1 MQQVMEMH
9 NKRMVK
15 TMPNGERRLPV
26 LGAACLLGA
35 LAGSL
40 CCSRLETLQQL
51 VRSQLEGQCSVW
63 QWFLRDSILLAGIFF
78 SGFFRA
84 GCAITLLIA
93 AVKGFW
99 LSSFATLGVLELGNS
114 GYALSLT
121 MWFLPGFLSMVAHL
135 LLGRQA
141 MGWAAARSRLSAG
154 HGKPFLPDGTYYV
167 TAAVCAGIALLA
179 AILAVN
185 VTPGL
190 WAAVQTVLPIS

>member
-15 TMPNGERRLPV
+15 TIPNGERRLPV

-40 CCSRLETLQQL
+40 CCSRLEILQQL

-63 QWFLRDSILLAGIFF
+63 QYFLRDIILLAGMFF
-78 SGFFRA
+78 SGFLRA
-84 GCAITLLIA
+84 GCAIALLIA

-99 LSSFATLGVLELGNS
+99 LSSFATFGVLELGNS

-121 MWFLPGFLSMVAHL
+121 MWFLPGFLSMAAQL

-141 MGWAAARSRLSAG
+141 MGWAVARSRLSSG
-154 HGKPFLPDGTYYV
+154 HGKPLLPDGTYYV
-167 TAAVCAGIALLA
+167 TAAVCVGITLLA

-190 WAAVQTVLPIS
+190 WATVQTILPIT

>member
-15 TMPNGERRLPV
+15 TIPNGERRLPV

-40 CCSRLETLQQL
+40 CCSRLEILQQL

-63 QWFLRDSILLAGIFF
+63 QYFLRDIILLAGMFF
-78 SGFFRA
+78 SGFLRA
-84 GCAITLLIA
+84 GCAIALLIA

-99 LSSFATLGVLELGNS
+99 LSSFATFGVLELGNS

-121 MWFLPGFLSMVAHL
+121 MWFLPGFLSMAAQL

-141 MGWAAARSRLSAG
+141 MGWAVARSRLSSG
-154 HGKPFLPDGTYYV
+154 HGKPLLPDGTYYV
-167 TAAVCAGIALLA
+167 TAAVCVGITLLA

-190 WAAVQTVLPIS
+190 WATVQTVLPIT

>member
-1 MQQVMEMH
+1 MH

-15 TMPNGERRLPV
+15 TIPNGERRLPV

-40 CCSRLETLQQL
+40 CCSRLEILQQL

-63 QWFLRDSILLAGIFF
+63 QYFLRDIILLAGMFF
-78 SGFFRA
+78 SGFLRA
-84 GCAITLLIA
+84 GCAIALLIA

-99 LSSFATLGVLELGNS
+99 LSSFATFGVLELGNS

-121 MWFLPGFLSMVAHL
+121 MWFLPGFLSMAAQL

-141 MGWAAARSRLSAG
+141 MGWAVARSRLSSG
-154 HGKPFLPDGTYYV
+154 HGKPLLPDGTYYV
-167 TAAVCAGIALLA
+167 TAAVCVGITLLA

-190 WAAVQTVLPIS
+190 WATIQTVLPIT

>member
-15 TMPNGERRLPV
+15 TIPNGDRRLPV

-40 CCSRLETLQQL
+40 CCSRLEILQQL

-63 QWFLRDSILLAGIFF
+63 QYFLRDIILLAGMFF
-78 SGFFRA
+78 SGFLRA
-84 GCAITLLIA
+84 GCAIALLIA

-99 LSSFATLGVLELGNS
+99 LSSFATFGVLELGNS

-121 MWFLPGFLSMVAHL
+121 MWFLPGFLSMAAQL

-141 MGWAAARSRLSAG
+141 MGWAVVRSRLSSG
-154 HGKPFLPDGTYYV
+154 HGKPLLPDGTYYV
-167 TAAVCAGIALLA
+167 TAAVCVGITLLA

-190 WAAVQTVLPIS
+190 WATVQTLLPIT

>member
-1 MQQVMEMH
+1 MH

-15 TMPNGERRLPV
+15 TIPNGERRLPV

-40 CCSRLETLQQL
+40 CCSRLEILQQL

-63 QWFLRDSILLAGIFF
+63 QYFLRDIILLAGMFF
-78 SGFFRA
+78 SGFLRA
-84 GCAITLLIA
+84 GCAIALLIA

-99 LSSFATLGVLELGNS
+99 LSSFATFGVLELGNS

-121 MWFLPGFLSMVAHL
+121 MWFLPGFLSMAAQL

-141 MGWAAARSRLSAG
+141 MGWAVARSRLSSG
-154 HGKPFLPDGTYYV
+154 HGKPLLPDGTYYV
-167 TAAVCAGIALLA
+167 TAAVCVGITLLA

-190 WAAVQTVLPIS
+190 WATVQTVLPIT

>member
-15 TMPNGERRLPV
+15 TIPNGERRLPV

-40 CCSRLETLQQL
+40 CCSRLEILQQL

-63 QWFLRDSILLAGIFF
+63 QYFLRDIILLAGMFF
-78 SGFFRA
+78 SGFLRA
-84 GCAITLLIA
+84 GCAIALLIA

-99 LSSFATLGVLELGNS
+99 LSSFATFGVLELGNS

-121 MWFLPGFLSMVAHL
+121 MWFLPGFLSMAAQL

-141 MGWAAARSRLSAG
+141 MGWAVARSRLSSG
-154 HGKPFLPDGTYYV
+154 HGKPLLPDGTYYV
-167 TAAVCAGIALLA
+167 TAAVCVGITLLA

-190 WAAVQTVLPIS
+190 WATIQTVLPIT